1 MSENSEKISRFSV
14 KYDIKAEVLNLLEAE
29 NTLSLQRR
37 NKNKVRRSWEDGYN
51 SHVGLLNM
59 KLH

>member
-1 MSENSEKISRFSV
+1 MSENSEKMSRFSV

-37 NKNKVRRSWEDGYN
+37 NKNKVRRS
-51 SHVGLLNM
+51 
-59 KLH
+59 

>member
-1 MSENSEKISRFSV
+1 MSENSEKMSRFSV

-37 NKNKVRRSWEDGYN
+37 NKNKMRRSWGDGYN